1 MSGKASSP
9 MAVITSTVPARSTRA
24 GAGPAA
30 GQVSGGQRQRGL
42 ADRHVDQE
50 GQPLAQPR
58 EIGLDEQA
66 VTMGARVVA
75 TMASPPSIPLTAV
88 SSSGL

>member
-1 MSGKASSP
+1 MKHA
-9 MAVITSTVPARSTRA
+9 
-24 GAGPAA
+24 
-30 GQVSGGQRQRGL
+30 
-42 ADRHVDQE
+42 
-50 GQPLAQPR
+50 LAQPR

-88 SSSGL
+88 R